1 VLINHP
7 LTNSINLQPGH
18 KFQELKGYE
27 VLTDEGFKPVEGI
40 MSMGFHEVISLY
52 FQDGSYLTCTKDHIL
67 YDKNLLPVEADKVN
81 TDTHIKTK
89 TGSTLCIYKEIHKN
103 KIEVFD
109 FINVK
114 DIHRHYANNIVCQQC
129 IFLDEFA
136 HILANV
142 AEEFYKSVY
151 PTIASGKTTKIIIVS
166 TPNGMNLFYKL
177 WTDAENKRNRFIPYT
192 IDWRDRPG
200 YDQAWYEDTLAN
212 MSLEDFQQEF
222 ESLSSETKLGIYDTE
237 TKKYSSMNIE
247 ELYNE
252 CRSDLP
258 ESA

>member
-114 DIHRHYANNIVCQQC
+114 D
-129 IFLDEFA
+129 
-136 HILANV
+136 
-142 AEEFYKSVY
+142 